1 VKWLAAAKAT
11 RKLVFVQLKG
21 EGWTKSLVRRYV
33 AVVTAQGMQAKVIT
47 AGSETNLSYFRSYSS
62 GSRSL
67 AVGHYPSASKAKS
80 VASYATISLANAEA
94 NPDYVKTLQGGR
106 YQSFYLDVG

>member
-1 VKWLAAAKAT
+1 MAGCCQSHSEAGVCAAERRGLDEVTGQA
-11 RKLVFVQLKG
+11 
-21 EGWTKSLVRRYV
+21 VRGRRDCPGY
-33 AVVTAQGMQAKVIT
+33 AAKVIT

-67 AVGHYPSASKAKS
+67 AVGHHPSASKAKS